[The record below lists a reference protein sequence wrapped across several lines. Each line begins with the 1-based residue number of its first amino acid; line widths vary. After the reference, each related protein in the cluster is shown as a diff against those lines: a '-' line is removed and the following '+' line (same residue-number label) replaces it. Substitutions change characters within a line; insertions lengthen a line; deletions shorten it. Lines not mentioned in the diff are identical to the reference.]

1 MSPPSGR
8 FGKPPARGGRAG
20 KLRAPSGRS
29 GKLSPGSLRAG
40 EIVLRDATRSF
51 NVRAEKARTL
61 KGLLLGRRA
70 PGPDP
75 VPALQG
81 VTMQIEPGETVGIV
95 GRNGAGKTSTL
106 RVLAGI
112 VPLQSGQAACGGRI
126 VSLLE
131 LAAGFSRDFS
141 GRENIY
147 LQGALH
153 GLDKAQIEERLD
165 RVIAFSELAGFIDVP
180 VKTYSSGMF
189 VRLGFSIVA
198 HLDADV
204 LLIDEVLAVGDEA
217 FQRKCL
223 RRISEQIAA
232 GSTVVLV
239 SHDAGAIERVC
250 ERVVVLDAGTVAFD
264 GPTAEGLLHYHRLM
278 GTEHGGGA
286 SYRPAATRALQVTEL
301 ELRGETGRASSVF
314 HSGQPLQ
321 VHVRIRASQAVRSP
335 RLALELRAGDG
346 ARVFA
351 TMTPFELGPDG
362 SAQLV
367 FEVADLALLGG
378 DYDVAVAAS
387 DGTGEQ
393 FGAGESLLDRTVRFS
408 IAREPGAVGM
418 VDLRGAWRSLA
429 PAQGIR

>member
-1 MSPPSGR
+1 M
-8 FGKPPARGGRAG
+8 
-20 KLRAPSGRS
+20 
-29 GKLSPGSLRAG
+29 
-40 EIVLRDATRSF
+40 LRDATRSF
-51 NVRAEKARTL
+51 SVRADQARTL
-61 KGLLLGRRA
+61 KELLLGKHGS
-70 PGPDP
+70 GPAP

-81 VTMQIEPGETVGIV
+81 VTLQIEPGETVGMV

-112 VPLQSGQAACGGRI
+112 VPLQSGEAACGGRI

-153 GLDKAQIEERLD
+153 GLSKGQVQERIEQII
-165 RVIAFSELAGFIDVP
+165 VFSELGAFIDIP

-189 VRLGFSIVA
+189 VRLGFSIAA

-223 RRISEQIAA
+223 RRISEQIATGA
-232 GSTVVLV
+232 TVVFV

-250 ERVVVLDAGTVAFD
+250 ERVVVLDAGRVVFD

-278 GTEHGGGA
+278 GTEHGGGE
-286 SYRPAATRALQVTEL
+286 SLRPAASRAVEVAEV
-301 ELRGETGRASSVF
+301 ELRDGAGRTSSVF
-314 HSGQPLQ
+314 RSGAALEMMA
-321 VHVRIRASQAVRSP
+321 VVRASQPMERAW
-335 RLALELRAGDG
+335 LTLEIRAGDG

-351 TMTPFELGPDG
+351 TTTSLQLGSD
-362 SAQLV
+362 STARVV
-367 FEVADLALLGG
+367 FDVADLALLGG
-378 DYDVAVAAS
+378 DYDLAL
-387 DGTGEQ
+387 
-393 FGAGESLLDRTVRFS
+393 GAGEGPDAIAVDRTIRFS
-408 IAREPGAVGM
+408 VAQEPGADGI
-418 VDLRGAWRSLA
+418 VDLRGAWRSPAPAPA
-429 PAQGIR
+429 PAQSV